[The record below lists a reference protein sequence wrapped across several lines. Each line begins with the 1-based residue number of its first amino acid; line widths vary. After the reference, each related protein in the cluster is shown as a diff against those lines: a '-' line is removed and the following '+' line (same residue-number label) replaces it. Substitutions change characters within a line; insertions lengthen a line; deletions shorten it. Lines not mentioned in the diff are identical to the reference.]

1 MWSSVVAVLGTLA
14 GAALAGYVQRSGD
27 RRARDHAHRQEVAR
41 AVAELLEAIV
51 RHREVH
57 WLAVESRRAGAGE
70 TEEERTAR
78 ATTRSAATVARDR
91 LGLPI
96 WGVSASLGSVWGES
110 TGQDGTP
117 VKDAERHNS
126 PGQQRARWD
135 HRRSAYLAG
144 RLRTEIIG
152 LDDTRDAAAG
162 AQGFDVAGGG
172 DFSQHLRRLPTR

>member
-91 LGLPI
+91 VGLPI
-96 WGVSASLGSVWGES
+96 WGVSASLGSV
-110 TGQDGTP
+110 
-117 VKDAERHNS
+117 
-126 PGQQRARWD
+126 
-135 HRRSAYLAG
+135 
-144 RLRTEIIG
+144 
-152 LDDTRDAAAG
+152 
-162 AQGFDVAGGG
+162 
-172 DFSQHLRRLPTR
+172 